1 MKYLNPIF
9 ILFLLAFPLRSGA
22 QLAPDAAPQKSYAP
36 LTDSLTHRII
46 LIGDAGQL
54 DENKRHPVVEAVEKL
69 IPMDKR
75 TTVLFLGD
83 NLYRHGLPY
92 AWEPGYDDAR
102 AVLDSQANLAD
113 YTPGM
118 VYMMP
123 GNHDWMQSGPGGWEA
138 VLRQEQYINSLNK
151 PNLKFVPGGGC
162 PGPIEVKLGDDVVII
177 IMDTQWWLHPYDKP
191 GIESD
196 CPQKTKQEVLEEIKD
211 IVKANFD
218 KLVIFAA
225 HNPFKSKGP
234 HGGYYTVKQHIFPFT
249 DMNPKLYIPL
259 PVLGSIYP
267 ITRSVF
273 GTLSDLK
280 YPDYV
285 NMINAIEEILNT
297 HAHVIRVGGHEH
309 NLQWIQ
315 TDSNKNYIVSGAG
328 SKHNR
333 VSKSRELKFGTSS
346 NGFAVLDVFKNKDVQ
361 ISFFTASSD
370 SFGQIFTG
378 KVLNFKDLP
387 VLEKKDTTEPIIAY
401 KYSVFAPVST
411 QYEKTSW
418 FKRFFQ
424 GNNYRKEWSTPVL
437 FPTFDLKKTNG
448 GFTIDGMGGG
458 MQTKSLHLI
467 DKNGEEWSLRT
478 VDKDPAKAIPTFLRA
493 SIAEE
498 VVQDMISASHPYG
511 ALAVP
516 PLADAAN
523 VLAPKPT
530 YYFVPDD
537 PDFGYYRPLFA
548 SKIGML
554 ERKEPVSYAVEKT
567 ISTSKL
573 FNKMRENSDHV
584 IDQQSLLR
592 ARLIDMLIADWDRHF
607 DQWRWARLD
616 TGKGKLYYPIPRDRD
631 QVFFNSD
638 GLLMKTIGHRFF
650 PWMRGFHK
658 DIDHINELGYSARDL
673 DRLFLNKLDEAQW
686 SQTIDSFLICMNDET
701 LNQAVHAMPPEIVA
715 IGGPD
720 ILEKLK
726 SRRSQLKAKALK
738 YYRFISKTITYVGS
752 NEDEFYS
759 VTGNDS
765 GALLQIYTRSK
776 KDADTNMLLFSRQ
789 IDPRVTKE
797 VRLYGLNG
805 NDFFYEAEN
814 VPKGIRF
821 RYIGGR
827 GNDTFDVRS
836 RTASYA
842 YDISYEENP
851 VLNKRHLHRRFSTNP
866 LTNEYTLPDY
876 QYNIT
881 RFPWINLGYNPDDGV
896 LAGIGFYRRTYG
908 FHKEPFETEHR
919 LSTLFAFAQR
929 AFQIRYQG
937 TFVGVRPGYSLK
949 VATALYDPALSNF
962 FGLGNET
969 ERQPGLSMK
978 YYRARYKMFD
988 GEVLAQRSWFGKA
1001 TIGIGPMFQYYW
1013 YKDAPNEGKVLS
1025 DAGAFG
1031 LDPERVHQSKLHVG
1045 GKLQLSVNNINNEL
1059 FPTRGVDWQ
1068 TSFIALSGLSKNAH
1082 PITRLQSDMNIY
1094 ASLSDPA
1101 KLVAVLRFGGGKIF
1115 SKNFEYYQALG
1126 VGANNYLRGFRKNRF
1141 AGDAMA
1147 YGSIELRAK
1156 LTEFRNKIIPGS
1168 FGLVG
1173 FDDIGRVWMSGEDS
1187 RKWHNTWGGGVY
1199 FIPYNLFIVS
1209 LTATK
1214 STEEVLFN
1222 VTIGTKLNLTF

>member
-1 MKYLNPIF
+1 MKQLIPF
-9 ILFLLAFPLRSGA
+9 ISFLLFSIPFHVSA
-22 QLAPDAAPQKSYAP
+22 QLAPEAPAQKSYAP
-36 LTDSLTHRII
+36 LSDSLTHRII

-54 DENKRHPVVEAVEKL
+54 DEQKHHPVVEAVEKL

-92 AWEPGYDDAR
+92 AWDPSYNDAK
-102 AVLDSQANLAD
+102 AVLDSQANIAD
-113 YTPGM
+113 HTPGM
-118 VYMMP
+118 VYFMP
-123 GNHDWMQSGPGGWEA
+123 GNHDWMQSNPGGWEA
-138 VLRQEQYINSLNK
+138 VLRQEQYLNSLDK

-162 PGPIEVKLGDDVVII
+162 PGPYEVKLGDDAVII
-177 IMDTQWWLHPYDKP
+177 IFDSQWWLHPYDKP

-225 HNPFKSKGP
+225 HHPFKSKGP
-234 HGGYYTVKQHIFPFT
+234 HGGYYTIKQHIFPLT
-249 DMNPKLYIPL
+249 DINPKLYIPL
-259 PVLGSIYP
+259 PVVGSIYP

-285 NMINAIEEILNT
+285 NMIQSIEEILNT

-315 TDSNKNYIVSGAG
+315 TDSSKNYIVSGAG

-333 VSKSRELKFGTSS
+333 VSHSKELKFGTST

-361 ISFFTASSD
+361 LTFFTASSD
-370 SFGQIFTG
+370 SFGQIYTG

-387 VLEKKDTTEPIIAY
+387 VLEKKDTTAPIIAY
-401 KYSVFAPVST
+401 RYGVFAPASN
-411 QYEKTSW
+411 QYDKTSW

-424 GNNYRKEWSTPVL
+424 GSNWRNVWSTPVL

-448 GFTIDGMGGG
+448 GFKIDGMGGG

-467 DKNGEEWSLRT
+467 DTNGQEWNLRT
-478 VDKDPAKAIPTFLRA
+478 VDKDPASAIPVFLRA

-498 VVQDMISASHPYG
+498 VVQDMISAANPYG

-516 PLADAAN
+516 ALADAAN

-537 PDFGYYRPLFA
+537 PDFGYYQPLFA
-548 SKIGML
+548 SKICML
-554 ERKEPVSYAVEKT
+554 ERKEPVSQAVEKT

-592 ARLIDMLIADWDRHF
+592 ARLIDMLVADWDRHF

-616 TGKGKLYYPIPRDRD
+616 TGKGKLYFPIPRDRD

-638 GLLMKTIGHRFF
+638 GFLMKTIGHRYF
-650 PWMRGFHK
+650 PWMRGFK
-658 DIDHINELGYSARDL
+658 KEMSNVKTLSFSARDL
-673 DRLFLNKLDEAQW
+673 DRLFLNTLDEADW
-686 SQTIDSFLICMNDET
+686 NRTIDSFIFCMSDET
-701 LNQAVHAMPPEIVA
+701 LSQAVSGMPPEIVA
-715 IGGPD
+715 VAGPE
-720 ILEKLK
+720 ILAKLK
-726 SRRSQLKAKALK
+726 NRRDELKSHAMS
-738 YYRFISKTITYVGS
+738 YYRFLSKTITYVGS
-752 NEDEFYS
+752 NEDEFFS
-759 VTGNDS
+759 VNGNDS
-765 GALLQIYTRSK
+765 GVLLQIYTRRKSN
-776 KDADTNMLLFSRQ
+776 ADTNMLLFSRQ
-789 IDPRVTKE
+789 IDPKETKE

-805 NDFFYEAEN
+805 NDFFYEGEG
-814 VPKGIRF
+814 VPKGMRF

-827 GNDTFDVRS
+827 GNDTFDIRG
-836 RTASYA
+836 RAPSYV

-851 VLNKRHLHRRFSTNP
+851 VLNSRHVHRRFSTNP
-866 LTNEYTLPDY
+866 QTNEFTLPNF
-876 QYNIT
+876 QYNVT
-881 RFPWINLGYNPDDGV
+881 RFPWINVGYNADDGV

-908 FHKEPFETEHR
+908 FQKEPFETEQR

-937 TFVGVRPGYSLK
+937 IFVGSRPGYSLK
-949 VATALYDPALSNF
+949 VASALYDPALSNF

-969 ERQPGLSMK
+969 KRQPGLDMK
-978 YYRARYKMFD
+978 YYRARYKMFE
-988 GEVLAQRSWFGKA
+988 GEVLAQRTMFTKA
-1001 TIGIGPMFQYYW
+1001 TIGLGPAYQYYW
-1013 YKDAPNEGKVLS
+1013 YKDGPNEGKVLS
-1025 DAGAFG
+1025 DAGQVG
-1031 LDPERVHQSKLHVG
+1031 LDPARIRQARLHAG
-1045 GKLQLSVNNINNEL
+1045 GKLQVTVNNINNEL
-1059 FPTRGVDWQ
+1059 FPTRGIDWR
-1068 TSFIALSGLSKNAH
+1068 TSFVAMGGLSKDSK
-1082 PITRLQSDMNIY
+1082 PLTRLQSDMNIY

-1101 KLVAVLRFGGGKIF
+1101 KLIAVLRFGGGKIF

-1126 VGANNYLRGFRKNRF
+1126 IGADNYLRGFRKNRF
-1141 AGDAMA
+1141 AGNALA

-1173 FDDIGRVWMSGEDS
+1173 FDDVGRVWMTGES
-1187 RKWHNTWGGGVY
+1187 SKKWHNTWGGGVY
-1199 FIPYNLFIVS
+1199 YIPYNLFIVS
-1209 LTATK
+1209 LTAAR

-1222 VTIGTKLNLTF
+1222 LTVGTKLNLTF